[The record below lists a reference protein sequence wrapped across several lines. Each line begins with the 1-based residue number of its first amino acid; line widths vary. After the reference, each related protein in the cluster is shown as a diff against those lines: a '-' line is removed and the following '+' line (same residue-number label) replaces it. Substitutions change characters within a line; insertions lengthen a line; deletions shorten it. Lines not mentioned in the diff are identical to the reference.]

1 MPSRAS
7 AALSGAGIRGR
18 RLRTLVF
25 VVLSL
30 PIAAV
35 ILATLAYLDVSLRYR
50 RYIVMPEQAP
60 PQPVALVLGAAVYP
74 DGRLST
80 VLADRVTTAVALYRA
95 GKVQKLLFSGD
106 NRFLNY
112 NEPGAMGAFARRQG
126 LPESALAY
134 DYAGRRTYDSCWRA
148 RHIFGQERILV
159 VSQAFHLPRAVYL
172 CRQLGLEAIGVIAD
186 RRSYSRMPFWLVRE
200 TLARIQAWLDVHWL
214 YPQPVGGEP
223 IDLFTLSNQDPI
235 AQTHLDDE
243 DLHQNR

>member
-1 MPSRAS
+1 MSSRTPFPLA
-7 AALSGAGIRGR
+7 GAGIRKRR
-18 RLRTLVF
+18 RLRTLVG
-25 VVLSL
+25 VLVAL
-30 PIAAV
+30 PFLAA

-60 PQPVALVLGAAVYP
+60 ARPVVLVLGAAVYP

-80 VLADRVTTAVALYRA
+80 VLADRVMTAVALYKA

-172 CRQLGLEAIGVIAD
+172 CRQLGLDAVGVVAD
-186 RRSYSRMPFWLVRE
+186 RRRYSRMPVWMMRE

-214 YPQPVGGEP
+214 HPQPVGGEP
-223 IDLFTLSNQDPI
+223 IDLFALS
-235 AQTHLDDE
+235 E
-243 DLHQNR
+243 